1 MHLLAAVDICTEDYE
16 PLWNIVGLVINIIK
30 IGIPIVLIVLGM
42 IDFAK
47 ATIAGK
53 EDEQKKATKL
63 LGKRFLYAI
72 GVFASVWIVTFVLDL
87 AADMFGK
94 NNENYDYNEESWMKC
109 WNLING
115 GTNTNSENAE
125 EKKCYKCN
133 YNIGSFYKFV
143 LPEYAGTC
151 EEQSKFTTEEKCL
164 ANNKGACYLCG
175 EDNADGLPGYYEW
188 RDAPVAGCKKTSKS
202 MEECEKAIKSSSGT
216 TSDKNTTTNNS
227 NSAEKNNSVK
237 KEKTDKNQGRTEEI
251 Q

>member
-1 MHLLAAVDICTEDYE
+1 MYLLAAVDICTEDYE

-87 AADMFGK
+87 AADTIGK
-94 NNENYDYNEESWMKC
+94 NNENYDYNEASWKRC
-109 WNLING
+109 WNLVNG
-115 GTNTNSENAE
+115 GT
-125 EKKCYKCN
+125 
-133 YNIGSFYKFV
+133 
-143 LPEYAGTC
+143 
-151 EEQSKFTTEEKCL
+151 
-164 ANNKGACYLCG
+164 
-175 EDNADGLPGYYEW
+175 
-188 RDAPVAGCKKTSKS
+188 
-202 MEECEKAIKSSSGT
+202 
-216 TSDKNTTTNNS
+216 NS

-237 KEKTDKNQGRTEEI
+237 NGKTDKNQGRTEEI